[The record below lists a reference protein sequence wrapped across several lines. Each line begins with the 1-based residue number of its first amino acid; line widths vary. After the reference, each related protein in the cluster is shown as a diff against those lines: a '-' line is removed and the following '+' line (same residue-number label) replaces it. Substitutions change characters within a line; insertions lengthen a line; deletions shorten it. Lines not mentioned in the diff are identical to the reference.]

1 MTGLRST
8 RALAMLIGILVLTG
22 PPQSVRADQRDRDIV
37 GLAYEVATHSLLKV
51 DGRALYRSADEGGN
65 WHKVTDAPI
74 EGGRI
79 SSLATSPAVKG
90 VLYIAGSGLGVFR
103 SENDGKTW
111 SERNEGLPSR
121 DVIAVA
127 AHTTQAETVYA
138 VLKDQGVYR
147 SQDAGKSWRLM
158 ERASQ
163 QGLRQLIHSNMA
175 GSMQT
180 GWLFAA
186 TAEGV
191 RRAMDCFCL
200 WQDAGKLGG
209 RAYSVGYDPKQPD
222 HVYTATEQGLFR
234 STDGGEDWLKIESPS
249 ADVIGI
255 VVTPSG
261 ALFVINA
268 EGSLYKSEDQ
278 GGRWT
283 QVNA

>member
-1 MTGLRST
+1 MTGLRSVGAV
-8 RALAMLIGILVLTG
+8 ALLIGLLVLTG
-22 PPQSVRADQRDRDIV
+22 LSQSVWADQHDGNIV
-37 GLAYEVATHSLLKV
+37 ALAYDVAAQSLWKAG
-51 DGRALYRSADEGGN
+51 GRALYRSADGGGS
-65 WHKVTDAPI
+65 WQKVRVAPA
-74 EGGRI
+74 ESGRI
-79 SSLATSPAVKG
+79 SSLAASPVAKG
-90 VLYIAGSGLGVFR
+90 VLYLAGPGVGLLR
-103 SENDGKTW
+103 TDDDGATW
-111 SERNEGLPSR
+111 IERNEGLPSR

-138 VLKDQGVYR
+138 VLRDQGVYR

-163 QGLRQLIHSNMA
+163 QGLRHLIHSNME

-186 TAEGV
+186 TANGV
-191 RRAMDCFCL
+191 RRVMDCFCL

-209 RAYSVGYDPKQPD
+209 QAYSVGYDPKQPD
-222 HVYTATEQGLFR
+222 HVYAATVQGLFR
-234 STDGGEDWLKIESPS
+234 SGDGGEDWDELKSPS

-261 ALFVINA
+261 DLFVINA
-268 EGSLYKSEDQ
+268 KGRLYKSEDQ
-278 GGRWT
+278 GGTWT